1 MAGPLA
7 SGGNILSRDGAPFSD
22 VNGTNCCCAEGCDA
36 CPTDC
41 DACDCSYTI
50 EVSDIDMT
58 CNAACTGTVSCT
70 FYRGFHSSNE
80 PPPCDPDEYGCFWEP
95 KYLWFVDPTQCDE
108 SGSIVFCGAGD
119 NDINGRL
126 VPDLRC
132 VVDAGVA
139 YWELYVALGCT
150 EISGCFTAIDGCWNA
165 HDAYAIWRVPVANS
179 PCGSDCPPTTGWVLY
194 ETGGL
199 DSDPTLSV
207 SSA

>member
-36 CPTDC
+36 CPTNC
-41 DACDCSYTI
+41 AACDCSYTI

-70 FYRGFHSSNE
+70 YLRAADACPNSVT
-80 PPPCDPDEYGCFWEP
+80 DCFWEP
-95 KYLWFVDPTQCDE
+95 QSGDPADCDT
-108 SGSIVFCGAGD
+108 SGSVTLCGESAGTPGGYA
-119 NDINGRL
+119 NGTSA
-126 VPDLRC
+126 VIQC

-139 YWELYVALGCT
+139 YWELVVYLSCS
-150 EISGCFTAIDGCWNA
+150 ESGCNGAADPCNDGGE
-165 HDAYAIWRVPVANS
+165 DAYAVWRVPVANS

-194 ETGGL
+194 ETSGL